1 MLVVARQV
9 HQYDPNCGVKAML
22 RKLKEQQPTWEIGA
36 KEVRFAMKAIKDD
49 EAAAALVAM
58 WPSLPDEIVRRI
70 ITLAPLASL
79 PVLSQLERR
88 THWSIERLASMKE
101 LKLAQD
107 RGLVN
112 NGCEK
117 FKVDSIL
124 GRANDATLK
133 DPRAPPDAPHDPLWY
148 HGVDLYECSD
158 EGMRAF
164 AKALGDG
171 AFPEARHVNIIF
183 TNLADSTLRQ
193 LINPIRCG
201 ALPMLD
207 EFCIEANHAS
217 DPFMIQFSDAIA
229 TGALR
234 TLKRL
239 NLSLN
244 HIGNNGLKAFAGAI
258 TNGALPR
265 LEEFQLRRNEPGEPG
280 IQALATALSRSALPS
295 LTKLLLCP
303 EWHYLV
309 RPVCEARG
317 INWWSR

>member
-9 HQYDPNCGVKAML
+9 HQHDPNCGVKAML

-49 EAAAALVAM
+49 EAAAALLHVPRCRM
-58 WPSLPDEIVRRI
+58 RSTSSLWRRWHRFRC
-70 ITLAPLASL
+70 SR
-79 PVLSQLERR
+79 LERR
-88 THWSIERLASMKE
+88 TLVIERLASMKE

-112 NGCEK
+112 NGCET
-117 FKVDSIL
+117 FSGFDPGSRERCDIE
-124 GRANDATLK
+124 GS
-133 DPRAPPDAPHDPLWY
+133 PRATRRAALPLWY

-183 TNLADSTLRQ
+183 TNLADSTLGQ

-295 LTKLLLCP
+295 LNKLLPAQSGTTWSDQC
-303 EWHYLV
+303 
-309 RPVCEARG
+309 AR
-317 INWWSR
+317 RA